1 MFKFMRRTVI
11 LVAVVGVAGFL
22 VFGAGLPNVI
32 RTGYK
37 QVKKQVESSI
47 PTEFEIHRIED
58 LIEDLGPE
66 MKQIEHLVAEEQV
79 MIRELEGEIAQ
90 LASNRE
96 KKTNDLKVIRASLD
110 TPTAK
115 VHLGGL
121 TYSRAH
127 VKSDLIRRLDNLK
140 ALDGLIASK
149 ERLLKTRQR
158 ALESAK
164 SRMLN
169 FGAERTRLLAVV
181 QSLRAE
187 LREQK
192 SLEASALDVNIDDS
206 RLKQAK
212 ALADKVRRKLEINK
226 TKLENRNLAAPSVE
240 IPAISVEPVPA
251 PRDVVKEV
259 DVFIRS
265 KSDET
270 FRAEATPQLTRN

>member
-1 MFKFMRRTVI
+1 VFKFIRKTVI
-11 LVAVVGVAGFL
+11 LVAIVGVAGFL

-37 QVKKQVESSI
+37 QVKKQVEGSI

-58 LIEDLGPE
+58 LVEDLGPE
-66 MKQIEHLVAEEQV
+66 MKQVEHLVAEEQV
-79 MIRELEGEIAQ
+79 MIRELKGEIAQ
-90 LASNRE
+90 LVSHRG
-96 KKTNDLKVIRASLD
+96 KKTGDLKVIRASLE

-127 VKSDLIRRLDNLK
+127 VKSDLSRRLDSLK
-140 ALDGLIASK
+140 ALDGLITSK
-149 ERLLKTRQR
+149 ERLLKTRER

-206 RLKQAK
+206 KLKQARV
-212 ALADKVRRKLEINK
+212 LAAKVRRKLQINK
-226 TKLENRNLAAPSVE
+226 TKLENRNLTAPSVE
-240 IPAISVEPVPA
+240 IPTISVKPVPA
-251 PRDVVKEV
+251 PRDVVNEV
-259 DVFIRS
+259 DIFIRT
-265 KSDET
+265 KCDDT
-270 FRAEATPQLTRN
+270 FGAEATPQLTRK